1 MMSEYAE
8 IYGVMTV
15 FSIIIIMQINSLRD
29 EMNNRLRDM
38 EDDLCR
44 IEAKVDG
51 MERHREAR

>member
-8 IYGVMTV
+8 LILVMSLFAIFLTA
-15 FSIIIIMQINSLRD
+15 QIHSLETKMTR
-29 EMNNRLRDM
+29 RLRDM

-51 MERHREAR
+51 TERHREAR

>member
-1 MMSEYAE
+1 MMNDYWEL
-8 IYGVMTV
+8 ILVMSLFAIFLTA
-15 FSIIIIMQINSLRD
+15 QIHSLGTKMTR
-29 EMNNRLRDM
+29 RLRDM